1 VGGSY
6 AAMPPFKPSR
16 TIRTRQP
23 LMNTRH
29 NDPLPL
35 LNNPLNLHN
44 SPTFPPRHLRPAH
57 TRDFLQL
64 TPTLEMTLQTPT
76 LDINAAR
83 PRTPNEQLV
92 DQTSDY
98 FRRRRDVLL
107 GQSRAIDRTYRGCLE
122 YLGDTAR
129 AEEMSWRS
137 TPVQGR
143 VGGGKGGT
151 RREFGRDR
159 GRAVDRR
166 DRSGVLE

>member
-1 VGGSY
+1 
-6 AAMPPFKPSR
+6 
-16 TIRTRQP
+16 
-23 LMNTRH
+23 
-29 NDPLPL
+29 
-35 LNNPLNLHN
+35 
-44 SPTFPPRHLRPAH
+44 LRPAH

-143 VGGGKGGT
+143 VGGGRGVPAGSLDGIEEGLSTDGT
-151 RREFGRDR
+151 DQVFW
-159 GRAVDRR
+159 
-166 DRSGVLE
+166 SK